1 MNTQQ
6 WLDKVLA
13 SNEKLHHWLQR
24 QYIGE
29 VTASQRIQ
37 KLAHA
42 APRRH
47 AKTLYKIASDELSHA
62 MWVLQL
68 LEARK
73 IPVPRIETPEE
84 RYWKPVL
91 DAADDFDKTAA
102 AGFHAEGMRLVRIR
116 ALANDSRVD
125 QDIRDV
131 FTRILPDEE
140 FHERAFGAIASEQ
153 AKTAMAGKHA
163 EGLAR
168 LGLES

>member
-6 WLDKVLA
+6 WIDKVLA
-13 SNEKLHHWLQR
+13 SKKNLNHWLQR

-29 VTASQRIQ
+29 VTASQRIS

-47 AKTLYKIASDELSHA
+47 TKVLHKIASDEQSHA
-62 MWVLQL
+62 MWVLEL
-68 LEARK
+68 LKVRG
-73 IPVPRIETPEE
+73 IPVPQIENPEE
-84 RYWKPVL
+84 RYWRPVL

-102 AGFHAEGMRLVRIR
+102 AGFYAEGMRLVRIR
-116 ALANDSRVD
+116 ALASDPRVD

-131 FTRILPDEE
+131 FTRILVDEE
-140 FHERAFGAIASEQ
+140 FHERAFEAIASEQ
-153 AKTAMAGKHA
+153 AKATMAGRHA